1 MKALG
6 ILQEGLDFMN
16 KAIEANPNS
25 VKELQSEID
34 IYNEAI
40 LELQVIQDII
50 EEKDEII
57 EADRIIFKSKLQEL
71 ENRSCDSC
79 ICWDN
84 VENSKLKTISYCR
97 FLSTGTKNSF
107 YCNEWENKQ

>member
-1 MKALG
+1 MKALE
-6 ILQEGLDFMN
+6 ILYSMIDGTRKNILSN
-16 KAIEANPNS
+16 KNTYERLTFIAES
-25 VKELQSEID
+25 
-34 IYNEAI
+34 
-40 LELQVIQDII
+40 I
-50 EEKDEII
+50 EEI
-57 EADRIIFKSKLQEL
+57 EEL

-97 FLSTGTKNSF
+97 FLNTGTKNSF